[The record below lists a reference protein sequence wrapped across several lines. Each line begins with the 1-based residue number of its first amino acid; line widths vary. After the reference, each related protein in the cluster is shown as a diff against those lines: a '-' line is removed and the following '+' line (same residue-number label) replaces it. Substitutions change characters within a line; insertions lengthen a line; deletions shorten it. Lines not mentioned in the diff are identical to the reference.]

1 MPDKNFQV
9 LDPSAGFVTRAQVLE
24 DDALMR
30 RERFGAEESDFNR
43 LRELAD
49 AVGVKLFIRIAQA
62 VCRAR
67 QEHPV
72 FGHGPD
78 DAMKQVKAEML
89 EWEAQAS
96 LVQRPGIRLDA
107 DRKKKSNDEAFDVI
121 ATLIRWIGS
130 EFDGPVS
137 R

>member
-1 MPDKNFQV
+1 MPDRNIQMA
-9 LDPSAGFVTRAQVLE
+9 DPSVGFVTRKQVLD
-24 DDALMR
+24 DDAFMR
-30 RERFGAEESDFNR
+30 RQLSGVEEDDFNR

-72 FGHGPD
+72 FGYGPD

-96 LVQRPGIRLDA
+96 LVHRPGILLDA
-107 DRKKKSNDEAFDVI
+107 DRKKKSDDEAFDVI
-121 ATLIRWIGS
+121 ATLVRWIGS
-130 EFDGPVS
+130 EFDGPVN

>member
-1 MPDKNFQV
+1 MPDRNFH
-9 LDPSAGFVTRAQVLE
+9 
-24 DDALMR
+24 
-30 RERFGAEESDFNR
+30 AEEADFNR

-49 AVGVKLFIRIAQA
+49 AVGVGLFIRIAQA

-72 FGHGPD
+72 FGYGPE

-96 LVQRPGIRLDA
+96 LVQRPGELLDMS
-107 DRKKKSNDEAFDVI
+107 RKMKSNEEAFDVI

-130 EFDGPVS
+130 EFDGPVN